1 MRFGIRLIEYLGDSH
16 ELLRLAV
23 AAERAGV
30 DSIWFPHDPFMRN
43 TWALTSAAAVMTR
56 RVQIGGVAINPYT
69 TDPSEIATYVATLD
83 ELSAGRCI
91 LGLGLHTESM
101 VAWTGRDTT
110 HYMAVMR
117 EAVALIRRL
126 LRGENAASD
135 SPYFPWTDQ
144 CYLRFKPRR
153 ADVPIYMSSFGDD
166 FHELA
171 GEIGDGCQP
180 MVTPPAGARH
190 TVAGCKAILIPG
202 AVMRRHDVGLKLH
215 GSNRQRVEKHD
226 AADLQIGL
234 RPRTKDAFKVLFGKF
249 LT

>member
-1 MRFGIRLIEYLGDSH
+1 MKFGIRLIEYLGDTR

-23 AAERAGV
+23 AAEHAGV
-30 DSIWFPHDPFMRN
+30 DSLWFPHDPFMRN
-43 TWALTSAAAVMTR
+43 TWVLTSAPAVMTR
-56 RVQIGGVAINPYT
+56 RVQIGGVGINPYT

-91 LGLGLHTESM
+91 LGLGLHTDSM

-117 EAVALIRRL
+117 DAVALIRQL

-135 SPYFPWTDQ
+135 SRHYPWTDQ

-153 ADVPIYMSSFGDD
+153 ADVPIYVSSFGDE

-190 TVAGCKAILIPG
+190 TVSAIERGIARSGRPRSQYTISGCGWLSCP
-202 AVMRRHDVGLKLH
+202 RRHWL
-215 GSNRQRVEKHD
+215 RQRC
-226 AADLQIGL
+226 AA
-234 RPRTKDAFKVLFGKF
+234 
-249 LT
+249 